1 MTDQER
7 REEQRRQWKLAL
19 AELAKRNRR
28 RQIRSAALASATRG
42 RVGMIRVVPPARRQD
57 GQDGNGAA

>member
-1 MTDQER
+1 MNDQQ
-7 REEQRRQWKLAL
+7 REEQRKQWKAAL

-42 RVGMIRVVPPARRQD
+42 RAVGMIRLLPPGRRQD
-57 GQDGNGAA
+57 GQDGPGAA

>member
-1 MTDQER
+1 MNDQQ
-7 REEQRRQWKLAL
+7 REEQRKQWKAAL

-42 RVGMIRVVPPARRQD
+42 RVGMIRVVPPGRRQD
-57 GQDGNGAA
+57 DQDGNGAA